1 MRWWERVAEGASK
14 AARRIGE
21 EAERM
26 ASEGRLVEE
35 EGLVA
40 DELEA
45 EVLLALCALVLEAGE
60 LDQCVR
66 YAMQAVE
73 LDRHNV
79 EGYYYQAAAM
89 LRRGISSDSA
99 AELLMKALM
108 EGNDS
113 ARVLAWVEELMP
125 EHLPWFRRIEE

>member
-1 MRWWERVAEGASK
+1 MNEPD
-14 AARRIGE
+14 AAREHYERALHKIRDP
-21 EAERM
+21 AERL
-26 ASEGRLVEE
+26 ASEGRLVSE

-45 EVLLALCALVLEAGE
+45 EVLLALCGLL
-60 LDQCVR
+60 LDADDPDRCTR

-89 LRRGISSDSA
+89 LRKGISSDQA

-108 EGNDS
+108 EGND
-113 ARVLAWVEELMP
+113 AERVLAWVEELMP